1 MPDGACIVEA
11 EGRAMAGRIGKPRK
25 SGDPTPATVRKI
37 GILLDLVRHRR
48 ISLGACRRTYGASER
63 TLLRDLQELRQIG
76 ESAGFKISDRGP
88 NDSFTLSEFKARPS
102 SLLAGEKRFRSL
114 IAELLKAFGEP
125 LQSAAGGL
133 DPGSADDAASFL
145 HVVQPRL
152 VGGSAVARTYD
163 ELEAA
168 WRNDARVRF
177 TYKGQSRTVEPA
189 AAMVRSGR
197 YYLVARDVEKGN
209 AGWRI
214 FSMDQIAGPI
224 VRAGTFARKAAPPKY
239 ASTDTIGWFKGDGEK
254 QTVEVTFSKELAPAA
269 ASRQWQTAQ
278 TAVTNA
284 DGTVTISLQVY
295 DVDEVIRWS
304 LGFADEA
311 WISAPPSTVRRA
323 EETLKSIRSRY
334 P

>member
-1 MPDGACIVEA
+1 
-11 EGRAMAGRIGKPRK
+11 MAGRIGKPRK

-37 GILLDLVRHRR
+37 GILLDLVRNRR

-125 LQSAAGGL
+125 VQNAVGSL
-133 DPGSADDAASFL
+133 DPSSDDAASFL

-152 VGGSAVARTYD
+152 IGGSAVAQTYD

-177 TYKGQSRTVEPA
+177 SYKGQSRTVEPA

-197 YYLVARDVEKGN
+197 YYLVARDVAKGN

-214 FSMDQIAGPI
+214 FSLDQIAGPI
-224 VRAGTFARKAAPPKY
+224 ARAGTFARKAAPPKY
-239 ASTDTIGWFKGDGEK
+239 ASTDTIGWFKGDGER
-254 QTVEVTFSKELAPAA
+254 QTVEVTFSEELAPAA
-269 ASRQWQTAQ
+269 VSRQWQAAQ
-278 TAVTNA
+278 TARTNA

-311 WISAPPSTVRRA
+311 WISAPPATVKRA
-323 EETLKSIRSRY
+323 EETLKKIRSRY

>member
-1 MPDGACIVEA
+1 
-11 EGRAMAGRIGKPRK
+11 MAGRIGKPRK

-37 GILLDLVRHRR
+37 GILLDLVRNRR

-76 ESAGFKISDRGP
+76 ESAGFNISDRGP

-102 SLLAGEKRFRSL
+102 ALLAGEKRFRSL

-125 LQSAAGGL
+125 LQNAAGGL
-133 DPGSADDAASFL
+133 DASSGDDVASFL

-152 VGGSAVARTYD
+152 IGGSAVAQTYD
-163 ELEAA
+163 RLEAA

-197 YYLVARDVEKGN
+197 YYLVARDVEKGS

-224 VRAGTFARKAAPPKY
+224 VRAGSFARKAAPPKY

-254 QTVEVTFSKELAPAA
+254 QTVDVTFSKDIAPTAV
-269 ASRQWQTAQ
+269 SRQWQQAQ
-278 TAVTNA
+278 TIRQNA
-284 DGTVTISLQVY
+284 GDTVTISLEVY
-295 DVDEVIRWS
+295 DVDEVIRWA

-311 WISAPPSTVRRA
+311 WISGPPSAQRRA
-323 EETLKSIRSRY
+323 KETIAKIQARY
-334 P
+334 VPLVTDE